1 MDTTEIQILIDRLEA
16 LKRRHAEL
24 IDEQIEL
31 TKKVAES
38 VVRNEQSREYLAIEL
53 DVAQRDRETRK
64 QARRS
69 GG

>member
-24 IDEQIEL
+24 IDEQIAL

-38 VVRNEQSREYLAIEL
+38 VAQNEQSREYLAIEL

-69 GG
+69 GS